1 MCNCTTLY
9 VNHVR
14 KAQNAFYVDNVIL
27 REMKL
32 NTLNTIVDDILLEL
46 RNSTIGESEHISRIQ
61 IESWVHNYRAY
72 LIRQEIEKGYDI
84 NDMYITTI
92 PMVHLDKTEDVPGHF
107 TYVSE
112 LELPKLIQFHKKPGV
127 VYVKDMF
134 GNIIQ
139 RGDETKSK
147 LQKYRKYTCKDYIWW
162 LKDNRILIDGD
173 SDQLEYITIGII
185 AENPA
190 DVAECFDPDAPYPA
204 PAHMIPTIKDL
215 IFSKELRIM
224 PQMPSDDTN
233 NSQDN
238 TQNIYKK

>member
-1 MCNCTTLY
+1 MCNCITLY

-84 NDMYITTI
+84 NDMYVTTI
-92 PMVHLDKTEDVPGHF
+92 PMVHLDKTENVPGHF

-127 VYVKDMF
+127 VYV
-134 GNIIQ
+134 
-139 RGDETKSK
+139 
-147 LQKYRKYTCKDYIWW
+147 
-162 LKDNRILIDGD
+162 
-173 SDQLEYITIGII
+173 
-185 AENPA
+185 
-190 DVAECFDPDAPYPA
+190 
-204 PAHMIPTIKDL
+204 
-215 IFSKELRIM
+215 
-224 PQMPSDDTN
+224 
-233 NSQDN
+233 
-238 TQNIYKK
+238 